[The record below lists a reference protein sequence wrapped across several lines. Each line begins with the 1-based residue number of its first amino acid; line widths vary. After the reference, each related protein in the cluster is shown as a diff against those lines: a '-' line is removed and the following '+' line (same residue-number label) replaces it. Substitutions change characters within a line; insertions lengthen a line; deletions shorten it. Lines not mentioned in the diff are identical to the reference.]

1 VSWWKFSQLG
11 EGRLLRS
18 TIVTKLAC
26 AVDEIK
32 TLAPGEVK
40 AVLER
45 DKKGDFLLLDV
56 RQPEEYE
63 AGHIPGAMLIPLG
76 ELEAREKELE
86 RDKKIITYCRSGHR
100 SMAAAIALCG
110 LGFKDVHSLEGG
122 ILNWRYETII
132 GMPAARP
139 ELVTEAAD
147 VKDILML
154 AVKLE
159 KGSWDF
165 YVAAKEKAGSP
176 QAKEKFQMLADAED
190 RHMQRLWER
199 AISLLGEEAL
209 PSLEKLKQEINVEH
223 MEGGIE
229 ISPALAKVDDKFSD
243 EMEALEIAL
252 EKEYMSYDFYKRT
265 SALVGDPGTKTLLH
279 ELALEERNHAEIL
292 LKRVSEI
299 VRQQKLLTR
308 R

>member
-1 VSWWKFSQLG
+1 M
-11 EGRLLRS
+11 
-18 TIVTKLAC
+18 KLAC
-26 AVDEIK
+26 AADEIT

-40 AVLER
+40 AVLDK

-76 ELEAREKELE
+76 ELEARWEELA

-110 LGFKDVHSLEGG
+110 LGFKDVHTIKGG
-122 ILNWRYETII
+122 ILNWRYETIG
-132 GMPAARP
+132 GMPEVRP

-147 VKDILML
+147 VKDILIL
-154 AVKLE
+154 ALKLE

-165 YVAAKEKAGSP
+165 YVVAKGKAASP
-176 QAKEKFQMLADAED
+176 QAKERFQMLADAED
-190 RHMQRLWER
+190 GHMQRIWER
-199 AISLLGEEAL
+199 AITLLGEGVL
-209 PSLEKLKQEINVEH
+209 PPLEKLKQGLKVEH

-229 ISPALAKVDDKFSD
+229 ISSALARVDEEFSD

-265 SALVGDPGTKTLLH
+265 SVLVEDPSAKTLLH
-279 ELALEERNHAEIL
+279 ELAVEERNHADIL

-299 VRQQKLLTR
+299 VR
-308 R
+308 

>member
-1 VSWWKFSQLG
+1 M
-11 EGRLLRS
+11 
-18 TIVTKLAC
+18 TKLAC

-32 TLAPGEVK
+32 TLAPGEIK
-40 AVLER
+40 AVLDK

-76 ELEAREKELE
+76 ELEARQEELE
-86 RDKKIITYCRSGHR
+86 RDKKIITYCRSGRR

-110 LGFKDVHSLEGG
+110 LGFKHLYHLEGG

-132 GMPAARP
+132 GMPEARP
-139 ELVTEAAD
+139 ELVTEVAD

-154 AVKLE
+154 AIKLE

-165 YVAAKEKAGSP
+165 YVAAKAKAASP
-176 QAKEKFQMLADAED
+176 QTKEKFQMLADAEN

-199 AISLLGEEAL
+199 AITMLGEGAL
-209 PSLEKLKQEINVEH
+209 PPLEKLKQELKVEH

-229 ISPALAKVDDKFSD
+229 ISPALAKVDEKFSD

-252 EKEYMSYDFYKRT
+252 EKEYMSHDFYKRT
-265 SALVGDPGTKTLLH
+265 SALVGDPGAKTLLH
-279 ELALEERNHAEIL
+279 ELALEERNHADIL

-299 VRQQKLLTR
+299 VR
-308 R
+308 